1 MEKMVPDRTLL
12 MKGADLSSALD
23 AQLISFYEAA
33 QGDPGCSS
41 VSIDSRTVLPGA
53 LFVALTGTVQDGHRY
68 VEAAF
73 KAGAVMAMVARS
85 RLEEPSWGLVDVA
98 MTYHGVLLVVKDTLR
113 GLQDAARIYLEK
125 FPRLLRIGITGS
137 SGKTTTKELA
147 AAIIG
152 TEKAVVANP
161 GNLNSETG
169 LPLSVFM
176 VRADHEVG
184 IFELGM
190 NRKGE
195 IGELARILK
204 PHIALIT
211 NIGSAHIGILGSK
224 QAIAAE
230 KKAIFSEFSGTET
243 ALIPTDEREYRAF
256 LAQGVRGKVLFYGPT
271 IPGASLAGPEILWE
285 GVPVRFGLPGK
296 HNLWNAL
303 AAIAI
308 AQEVPVSSA
317 AIRGGLESVSG
328 LFGRSEILHG
338 PVTVVRDCYNA
349 NPESTMAAIAMCDD
363 FDWAG
368 RRIYVLGSMLELGEV
383 SQAAHEQIGRYVLSS
398 KADMVC
404 FFGPETQAS
413 LGVVESGGVLH
424 ISCFHTNSMDALSA
438 FLARFVRPGDLV
450 LLKGSRACALERLTE
465 VLMEHRILAE
475 TAGQGGWL

>member
-1 MEKMVPDRTLL
+1 MGKIVPDRTL

-23 AQLISFYEAA
+23 AQFISFYEAA

-98 MTYHGVLLVVKDTLR
+98 RAYHGVLLVVQDTLR

-152 TEKAVVANP
+152 MEKAVVANP

-169 LPLSVFM
+169 LPLSAFM
-176 VRADHEVG
+176 VRTDHEVG

-190 NRKGE
+190 NRRGE

-243 ALIPTDEREYRAF
+243 ALIPTDEREYGDF
-256 LAQGVRGKVLFYGPT
+256 LAQGVKGRVLFYGPAT
-271 IPGASLAGPEILWE
+271 IPGAGLAGPEILWDS
-285 GVPVRFGLPGK
+285 VPVRFGLPGN

-317 AIRGGLESVSG
+317 AIQGGLESVSG
-328 LFGRSEILHG
+328 LFGRSEILRG

-383 SQAAHEQIGRYVLSS
+383 SQEAHEQIGRYILSS

-404 FFGPETQAS
+404 FFGPETRAS
-413 LGVVESGGVLH
+413 LGVVESVL
-424 ISCFHTNSMDALSA
+424 SCFHTNSIDELSA
-438 FLARFVRPGDLV
+438 FLAGFVRPGDLV

-465 VLMEHRILAE
+465 VLMGIPAE